1 MMAAF
6 HSYCICA
13 HGCTSVLSRK
23 TRVRLELRPDLWPG
37 QNALVVNHCLPDYGS
52 MNHLDRPRHP
62 AVLIANQE
70 PRELDLPGG
79 HRHGVGPHVRLSA
92 CHPVRQTAF
101 FLPGH
106 QKLMRADGIAGSP
119 RSNHSQQDLVG
130 QRQPRLWRIRDLRP
144 QGWERATK
152 QQEYQADPDV
162 PRLLLPR
169 RATACCG
176 PTDDANSHAV
186 GYRQPRLPL

>member
-1 MMAAF
+1 MMDAF

-23 TRVRLELRPDLWPG
+23 TRVRLKLRPDLWPG

-106 QKLMRADGIAGSP
+106 QKLMRADGVAGSP
-119 RSNHSQQDLVG
+119 RSEHSQQDLVR
-130 QRQPRLWRIRDLRP
+130 QRQPRLRRIRNLRP
-144 QGWERATK
+144 KCWERATK
-152 QQEYQADPDV
+152 QQEDQADFV
-162 PRLLLPR
+162 LPRRLLPR
-169 RATACCG
+169 
-176 PTDDANSHAV
+176 
-186 GYRQPRLPL
+186 